1 MEDNNLNILREIEEN
16 ERWLASIET
25 PAVSAESIAGVKR
38 AVRNELANRGHRR
51 IAFRWR
57 AWQGATAAAA
67 MLLLSVGVVRYSML
81 HTPSSRFSDV
91 QIAMIELPVIPD
103 VETSID
109 GDTLDALG
117 EMSIG
122 ESWALSGSSM
132 YETFEDALSDDGDD
146 DAGEIGAMGPV
157 GISDEAIG

>member
-25 PAVSAESIAGVKR
+25 PAVSADSIAHVKR
-38 AVRNELANRGHRR
+38 AVRAELANRGTRQV
-51 IAFRWR
+51 ALKWR

-81 HTPSSRFSDV
+81 HTPPSSFPDI
-91 QIAMIELPVIPD
+91 QIALTDLAVPD
-103 VETSID
+103 VETSIEVS
-109 GDTLDALG
+109 TLDELG

-132 YETFEDALSDDGDD
+132 YETFEEALSDDGSD
-146 DAGEIGAMGPV
+146 DAGEVGAMGPL
-157 GISDEAIG
+157 GIASEAIG